1 MDGSFGDP
9 FGVALRPYLFNVSER
24 DRNSEV
30 RSRYAEAPVEA
41 IDSDVKRGGG
51 PKLLLSVR
59 NETTEAVA

>member
-51 PKLLLSVR
+51 A
-59 NETTEAVA
+59 EAVIIG